1 MKIAVTGA
9 SGHIGNVVIHNL
21 IKEGHEVKVLL
32 HKGTLACEHPSI
44 RIVKGDVLDKNA
56 IIDLL
61 SGADAVIH
69 AAAVISVTGD
79 RDGIVRK
86 VNVNGVE
93 LMLQTALDLNVKK
106 FVHVSSI
113 HAFRQLPADLPLNES
128 RSLADQSAPAYDRSK
143 RDGQLLALSY
153 AKKGLDVT
161 IVNPTSVVG
170 PPDHRPSLM
179 GKAII
184 NLCHGTVPAL
194 IPGGF
199 DFVDVRDVSTGIISA
214 LYNGKKGNCY
224 LLAGK
229 WHSITDI
236 AKMLSAISRRKIN
249 PPLIPEWVARIG
261 LPFTK
266 AAAMITGNPPAYTKE
281 SIDALMEG
289 NRKIDSTSAKN
300 ELNFSPRPFEETL
313 ADTYKWFVEQAYI
326 KK

>member
-9 SGHIGNVVIHNL
+9 SGHVGNVLVNDL
-21 IKEGHEVKVLL
+21 LNAGHEVTVLL
-32 HKGTLACEHPSI
+32 HKGTIELDHLPVKS
-44 RIVKGDVLDKNA
+44 VKGDVLDENSLVA
-56 IIDLL
+56 LMT
-61 SGADAVIH
+61 GVEAVIH
-69 AAAVISVTGD
+69 AAAVISISGD
-79 RDGIVRK
+79 SDGMLRK
-86 VNVNGVE
+86 VNVQGVE
-93 LMLQTALDLNVKK
+93 LMLKTALKMNVKK

-113 HAFRQLPADLPLNES
+113 HAFRQLPSDVPLNES
-128 RSLADQSAPAYDRSK
+128 RTLADQSAPAYDLSK
-143 RDGQLLALSY
+143 RDGQLLALSF
-153 AKKGLDVT
+153 AEKGLDVT
-161 IVNPTSVVG
+161 IVNPTSIVG
-170 PPDHRPSLM
+170 PPDYKPSLM
-179 GKAII
+179 GQAII
-184 NLCHGTVPAL
+184 NLCNGKVPAL

-199 DFVDVRDVSTGIISA
+199 DFVDVRDVSTGIINA

-236 AKMLSAISRRKIN
+236 AKMLSAISGRKIN

-289 NRKIDSTSAKN
+289 NRMIDASSAKR
-300 ELNFSPRPFEETL
+300 ELNFYPRPFEETL
-313 ADTYKWFVEQAYI
+313 ADTYKWFVEKASI